1 MFWAFEIC
9 WVYTKQIMLYKH
21 TARYVWGL
29 GEQLH
34 IEIIV
39 FGGEFMQLIKEELG
53 LLGAQMFRFFM
64 ECFPPN
70 LS

>member
-1 MFWAFEIC
+1 
-9 WVYTKQIMLYKH
+9 MLYKH
-21 TARYVWGL
+21 TAKYVWGL

-53 LLGAQMFRFFM
+53 LLEHKCSGFLWNVFHQIFLK
-64 ECFPPN
+64 N
-70 LS
+70 LVN

>member
-1 MFWAFEIC
+1 MLG
-9 WVYTKQIMLYKH
+9 LYK
-21 TARYVWGL
+21 TNYVIQTHSKVCLGL

-39 FGGEFMQLIKEELG
+39 FGGEFMQLIKEELD

-64 ECFPPN
+64 ESFPPN